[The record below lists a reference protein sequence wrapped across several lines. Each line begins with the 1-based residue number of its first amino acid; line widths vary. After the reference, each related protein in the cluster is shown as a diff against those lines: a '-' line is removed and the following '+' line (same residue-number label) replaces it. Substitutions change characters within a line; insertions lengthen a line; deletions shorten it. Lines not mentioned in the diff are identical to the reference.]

1 MLSVLIT
8 AYIKPDSMLYKLAN
22 SFYANF
28 CFNYLISVYSV
39 HPPKQLIYLI
49 CDLTENTEN

>member
-39 HPPKQLIYLI
+39 HPPNQLIYLI